1 MGKWSISS
9 IVIAKDCRL
18 LNNEIET
25 GFEEVCV
32 NILLSDWLP
41 VYLKDGQRVKI
52 APYELAKNLRSN
64 PAVAF
69 AFNRPDLDATVVEM
83 LIGILQTFYCPDERV
98 KGMDWNYIYNNPP
111 EADKLRA
118 VFEPFAPYFN
128 LLGAGIRFM
137 QDRSIR
143 DETNEKELDPD
154 ELLIDIDANQSHF
167 RKQRMESLCLSCM
180 TAVLYTLQVRAY
192 SGGSGHRQNIRT
204 ANAFTTI
211 VKGETL
217 WETCWLNVMGK
228 STVEKY
234 GNAKKCMPDD
244 IFPWALTSTEGVE
257 LKSEDVSLLH
267 CYWQMPRRV
276 FLKSTKKGNCMLC
289 HGEDLCVTKLVSS
302 PRGVHYY
309 GIDSKGRKQ
318 TGENW
323 FHPLTPVKINNEKP
337 FYKLFDH
344 SEYGARYKHWLA
356 LTRVEPAPCIIAA
369 KQRNKAEK
377 LWAFGYVCSS
387 KMALFWDEGEFS
399 FISLPDALE
408 EKDAENVI
416 RQLID
421 MASKAAEDLQ
431 LNAGKA
437 AALIS
442 KSDKG
447 RKVKFPSIDKESF
460 STRFWQVSEHDFYSN
475 VNRLQSVSSSDVALE
490 GLLVDWGK
498 RVKLH
503 ALNVFDSLIDFDA
516 FNTET
521 MSIVAERRADLSK
534 SLNRLYKKRK
544 EGKSEDNKFQK
555 G

>member
-1 MGKWSISS
+1 M
-9 IVIAKDCRL
+9 
-18 LNNEIET
+18 
-25 GFEEVCV
+25 

-41 VYLKDGQRVKI
+41 VYLKDGRRAKI
-52 APYELAKNLRSN
+52 APYELAKNFRSN
-64 PAVAF
+64 PAVSL

-83 LIGILQTFYCPDERV
+83 LIGMLQTFYCPDERV
-98 KGMDWNYIYNNPP
+98 KGMDWSYVYNNPDS
-111 EADKLRA
+111 DKLLA
-118 VFEPFAPYFN
+118 AFEPFAPYFN
-128 LLGAGIRFM
+128 LLGDGIRFM

-143 DETNEKELDPD
+143 DETNEKELNPD

-211 VKGETL
+211 VRGETL

-234 GNAKKCMPDD
+234 GNVKKSMPDD
-244 IFPWALTSTEGVE
+244 IFPWALTTTEGVE

-276 FLKSTKKGNCMLC
+276 FLKSTNKGNCMLC
-289 HGEDLCVTKLVSS
+289 HGEDLCVTKIVSS
-302 PRGVHYY
+302 PKGVHYY

-323 FHPLTPVKINNEKP
+323 FHPLSPVKINDEKP

-356 LTRVEPAPCIIAA
+356 LTRAEPAPCIIAA

-387 KMALFWDEGEFS
+387 KMALFWDDGEFS
-399 FISLPDALE
+399 IISLPTGDKLA
-408 EKDAENVI
+408 EKDAEHVVH
-416 RQLID
+416 QLVDI
-421 MASKAAEDLQ
+421 ATRAAEHLQ
-431 LNAGKA
+431 KYAGRA
-437 AALIS
+437 IALIA
-442 KSDKG
+442 KGEKG
-447 RKVKFPSIDKESF
+447 RKVKLPAIDKEPF
-460 STRFWQVSEHDFYSN
+460 STRFWQVSEQDFYSHIK
-475 VNRLQSVSSSDVALE
+475 RLLDVVSGAISVEEVLLSWSD
-490 GLLVDWGK
+490 
-498 RVKLH
+498 RVKYL
-503 ALNVFDSLIDFDA
+503 AINVFDSFVDFDA
-516 FNTET
+516 FNSVT
-521 MSIVAERRADLSK
+521 MSIVAEHRVDLVK
-534 SLNRLYKKRK
+534 KLNSLYRSRK
-544 EGKSEDNKFQK
+544 EDKIGKIKVPR
-555 G
+555 